1 MLNQVVLVGRLTRDP
16 ELKKTQKNQSVT
28 NITVACE
35 TGFDDKKQT
44 DYINC
49 VVWNKQA
56 DFVVNYLK
64 KGALVAVQ
72 GKIQLRSWE
81 DTNGKKQYVQEV
93 LVGVI
98 KSLEKKS
105 VNDDQT
111 PNQSYKQKASSQP
124 SYDSDDYITAD
135 DDYPILDIKS
145 DDLPF

>member
-64 KGALVAVQ
+64 KGSLVAVQ

-81 DTNGKKQYVQEV
+81 DSNGKKQYVQEV
-93 LVGVI
+93 LVGII

-105 VNDDQT
+105 VNDGQT
-111 PNQSYKQKASSQP
+111 TNQANRQHAPSQP
-124 SYDSDDYITAD
+124 SYDSDDYITMD
-135 DDYPILDIKS
+135 DDYSILDINS

>member
-124 SYDSDDYITAD
+124 FYDSDDYIAAD